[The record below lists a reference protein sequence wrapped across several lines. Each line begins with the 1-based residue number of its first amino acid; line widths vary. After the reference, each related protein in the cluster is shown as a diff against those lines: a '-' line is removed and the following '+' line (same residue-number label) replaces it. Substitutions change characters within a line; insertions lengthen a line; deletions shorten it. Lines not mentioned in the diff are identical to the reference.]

1 MSITKAFAAVAA
13 AFDRVKPLTP
23 ETRTFDR
30 ALFFDA
36 LRRGKLL
43 GPTLSASE
51 VEGCERILDA
61 MEGLPLSWCAYAF
74 ATAFHETAHTM
85 MPIKEFG
92 GNGYFRRMY
101 DIEGTRPALARRY
114 GNTTPGDGVR
124 YAGRGYVQLTWRV
137 NYDRAGKKLGV
148 DLVGNPDLAMD
159 PAIAARIMREGMV
172 DGWFTGKGF
181 KHYLPSLVGTPAE
194 FTAARRIING
204 TDKDKQI
211 AGYAAEFQKALQA
224 GGWA

>member
-13 AFDRVKPLTP
+13 AFDRVKPP
-23 ETRTFDR
+23 APDTRTFDR

-61 MEGLPLSWCAYAF
+61 MEGLPLSWCAYAL

-92 GNGYFRRMY
+92 GNGYYRRMY
-101 DIEGTRPALARRY
+101 DIEGARPALARRY
-114 GNTTPGDGVR
+114 GNITPGDGVR

-137 NYDRAGKKLGV
+137 NYERAGKKLGV

-181 KHYLPSLVGTPAE
+181 KHYLPQPIATKGQFAQ
-194 FTAARRIING
+194 ARRIING
-204 TDKDKQI
+204 TDKADQI
-211 AGYAAEFQKALQA
+211 ADYAAQFQKALQA
-224 GGWA
+224 GGW